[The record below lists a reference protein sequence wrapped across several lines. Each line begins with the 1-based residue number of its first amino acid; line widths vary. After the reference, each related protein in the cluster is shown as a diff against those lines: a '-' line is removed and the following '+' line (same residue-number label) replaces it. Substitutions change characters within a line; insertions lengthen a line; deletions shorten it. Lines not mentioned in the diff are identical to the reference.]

1 MFIVNF
7 ERTHVTVLLVA
18 LLVVLAGCSG
28 GGGGADGEATETSA
42 DGEGAATDAGSGD
55 GGGADDDGGSD
66 GDSADSDGADAGSG
80 GGSGDDSD
88 SASSGGEDGA
98 SGGLSAPLASV
109 AAAESYTATFTL
121 ASETVEGTITLD
133 GQIQLAADGTQYTD
147 WTIALSSGQQI
158 VAQQYI
164 PAGENTVYSRTQFGE
179 DDPFVSSSPVQE
191 GTIPNGLG
199 DPYELAGTDS
209 TSAADLQWRY
219 DGVVAT
225 PDGQR
230 GKYVIDEVDQLAGAT
245 AGFDSTLEFRD
256 VEYIVY
262 VDPGTER
269 VTRLVYTAVVF
280 DTQNEV
286 EQDLSLDYTYT
297 DVGST
302 TIDRPAWVDQ
312 A

>member
-1 MFIVNF
+1 M
-7 ERTHVTVLLVA
+7 LLVA
-18 LLVVLAGCSG
+18 LLVALAGCSG
-28 GGGGADGEATETSA
+28 GGGSGADEGPTETSA
-42 DGEGAATDAGSGD
+42 DG
-55 GGGADDDGGSD
+55 GGGAADAESGDDGGSD
-66 GDSADSDGADAGSG
+66 DDAGAGSGDDAGAGSSDDAGAGSGDDADVGSG
-80 GGSGDDSD
+80 GGSG
-88 SASSGGEDGA
+88 SGTA
-98 SGGLSAPLASV
+98 SGGVSAPLASV
-109 AAAESYTATFTL
+109 ADAESYTATFTL
-121 ASETVEGTITLD
+121 VSDNVEGTITLD

-164 PAGENTVYSRTQFGE
+164 PAGENTVYSRTQFGD

-191 GTIPNGLG
+191 GTIPNGL
-199 DPYELAGTDS
+199 DNPYELAGTDS

-225 PDGQR
+225 SDGQR
-230 GKYVIDEVDQLAGAT
+230 GKYVIDDVDQLASTT

-269 VTRLVYTAVVF
+269 VTRIVYTAVVF
-280 DTQNEV
+280 DTESEI

-302 TIDRPAWVDQ
+302 TIDRPSWVDS